1 MKKKTIVLGIFLTTT
16 LIVSSFVTAHLSKVA
31 ALREYHPLDGVC
43 IGLDAG
49 HGGKDG
55 GTRSG
60 NIEEDDVNLQM
71 TKKLE
76 EKIKKAGGKVIL
88 TRKEDKDLA
97 PKETDN
103 RKKED
108 MKKRMEILNGKQID
122 IFLSIHLNAYPNTDV
137 KGAQVFYKADNKMSE
152 AFAKI
157 VQRHLKQATG
167 TGMKVKKGDYYI
179 LNNAKNIGI
188 LVECGFLSNPEDRE
202 NLVKDSYQEKI
213 AQSLYESIREY
224 FRILDA

>member
-1 MKKKTIVLGIFLTTT
+1 MKKKTIILGIFLTTT

-31 ALREYHPLDGVC
+31 ALREYHPLDGIC

-60 NIEEDDVNLQM
+60 NIEEDDVNLQI
-71 TKKLE
+71 TRKLE

-88 TRKEDKDLA
+88 TRSEDKDLA
-97 PKETDN
+97 SEQTDN

-108 MKKRMEILNGKQID
+108 MKKRMEIMIGEQVD
-122 IFLSIHLNAYPNTDV
+122 VFLSIHLNAYPDTNV
-137 KGAQVFYKADNKMSE
+137 KGAQVFYKADDQMSE
-152 AFAKI
+152 TFAKI
-157 VQRHLKQATG
+157 VQKHLKQATG
-167 TGMKVKKGDYYI
+167 SGMEIKKGDYYI

-188 LVECGFLSNPEDRE
+188 LVECGFLSNPDDRD
-202 NLVKDSYQEKI
+202 NLVKKSYQEKI
-213 AQSLYESIREY
+213 AQALYDSIREY
-224 FRILDA
+224 FRILDE